1 MFFPCIKSIKKKL
14 NLFRQVGRCI
24 NDMSNFIG
32 LLRDHFASKTNVE
45 QEILNSI
52 LAQRETIYLERKA
65 KLNISLRRIGYRKY
79 EIKGVFGHNIKNS
92 IEFYH
97 KLIKLTSCQ
106 FVTKYIKKPLQKVKF
121 IYID

>member
-1 MFFPCIKSIKKKL
+1 
-14 NLFRQVGRCI
+14 
-24 NDMSNFIG
+24 MSNFIG

-45 QEILNSI
+45 QEIVSSI

-65 KLNISLRRIGYRKY
+65 KLNISLRRIGHRKY

-97 KLIKLTSCQ
+97 KLIELTSCQ
-106 FVTKYIKKPLQKVKF
+106 FVTKYIKKPPQKVKF